1 MEHSQQ
7 PKEPAKK
14 ATEENSKMDHGSMKS
29 GDNPS
34 MGMEGHNHHAMM
46 IADFKKRFY
55 VVLILSVPI
64 ILLSTMIQK
73 FMGVDWQF
81 TGSKYILLA
90 LSSVVFFYGGWPFF
104 KGLVT
109 EIKTKTPGMMF
120 LIGFA
125 ITSAYIYSA
134 AVVFGLKGE
143 DFFWELATLIL
154 IMLLG
159 HWIEMKSIAGASK
172 ELELLV
178 QLMPADAHMVMPD
191 MVHDV
196 KTDTLKEND
205 IILVKPGEKVAADG
219 LILEGE
225 SYLNESMITG
235 ESKPVQKIKGQK
247 VIAGSINGNGS
258 LKVTVSHSSK
268 DSYISQLVK
277 LVDDAQK
284 SKSKTQLLADTAAKW
299 LTIIAIVA
307 GIGTFLFWFLTG
319 ETLAFAMERM
329 VTVIV
334 ICCPHA
340 LGLAVPLVVAK
351 STALSAKNGLLIKN
365 RIAFENSR
373 KITTIVFDKTGT
385 LTVGKFEVSK
395 IVSLK
400 KELAEDEIIRIASAL
415 EQQSE
420 HPIATGILLKAKDLS
435 VDVPSTENFK
445 AITGKGIEA
454 TVEGKKVLVVS
465 PGYLK
470 ENKIAVPDDFKADD
484 TETVVFVIINNE
496 LAGYIALSDEIRPE
510 SAEAIKTLKE
520 NHIKSIL
527 LTGDNSKVAKSVSDK
542 LGLDSFIAEVL
553 PDQKL
558 EKIKELQSKGEF
570 VAMTGDGVNDAP
582 TLAQADVGIAVG
594 SGSDI
599 AAETAGIV
607 LVNSNPKDIVNLI
620 LFGKATHRKMIQN
633 LIWATGYN
641 IVALPLAAG
650 VLYAWHI
657 LLTPAIGAALMSV
670 STVIVAI
677 NASMLRLKDEPKSDS
692 KAESQTET
700 KDENKDEAKDESQP
714 ESKDESKPE
723 EKAEPQI
730 EDKDKSMTEA
740 KDDSQPEAKD
750 EAKAKDD
757 SLPEA
762 KDETKPE
769 AKDETGTKGG
779 NKPEEDTK
787 IPSSVSP
794 EIVKRV
800 HEFYEELGR
809 EDVRAVMDMEKTEQE
824 IPKPETKAEAQPI
837 TKSEPKVKDESKPET
852 SADKT
857 SDSAPELVTRV
868 HELYEKLGRGDVSA
882 VQNMD
887 ETKPEVQKQED
898 KAEPKPEVDAGT
910 KVEPKLED
918 NAMTKLED
926 VTRHQH
932 KDQVEHRPDGK
943 DKPKPEVKARHKH
956 VVKAKPKPGSKK

>member
-1 MEHSQQ
+1 MEHSQKSET
-7 PKEPAKK
+7 PEKK
-14 ATEENSKMDHGSMKS
+14 AAMDHSKMDHGSMKS

-34 MGMEGHNHHAMM
+34 MGMEGHNHYAMM

-55 VVLILSVPI
+55 VVLILSAPI

-90 LSSVVFFYGGWPFF
+90 LSTVVFFYGGWPFF

-109 EIKTKTPGMMF
+109 EIKTKAPGMMF

-125 ITSAYIYSA
+125 ITAAYIYNA
-134 AVVFGLKGE
+134 AIVFGLKGE

-159 HWIEMKSIAGASK
+159 HWIEMKSVAGASK

-219 LILEGE
+219 IILEGE

-258 LKVTVSHSSK
+258 IKVTVSHASK

-319 ETLAFAMERM
+319 KTLAFAMERM

-400 KELAEDEIIRIASAL
+400 KEITEDEIIRIASAL

-435 VDVPSTENFK
+435 VKIPSAENFK

-496 LAGYIALSDEIRPE
+496 LAGYIALSDEIRTE

-558 EKIKELQSKGEF
+558 EKIKELQGKGEF

-582 TLAQADVGIAVG
+582 ALAQADVGIAVG

-650 VLYAWHI
+650 VLYSWNI

-670 STVIVAI
+670 STVIVAV
-677 NASMLRLKDEPKSDS
+677 NAGLLRLKDEPKSDS
-692 KAESQTET
+692 KAENEA
-700 KDENKDEAKDESQP
+700 KAKDESQ
-714 ESKDESKPE
+714 
-723 EKAEPQI
+723 
-730 EDKDKSMTEA
+730 
-740 KDDSQPEAKD
+740 
-750 EAKAKDD
+750 
-757 SLPEA
+757 PEA

-769 AKDETGTKGG
+769 AKDETETKGG
-779 NKPEEDTK
+779 TRPEENTN
-787 IPSSVSP
+787 IPSTVSP
-794 EIVKRV
+794 EIVKKV

-809 EDVRAVMDMEKTEQE
+809 GDVRAVMDMEKTEQE
-824 IPKPETKAEAQPI
+824 IPETETKAR
-837 TKSEPKVKDESKPET
+837 TKHKI
-852 SADKT
+852 KT
-857 SDSAPELVTRV
+857 
-868 HELYEKLGRGDVSA
+868 GRRNKG
-882 VQNMD
+882 
-887 ETKPEVQKQED
+887 
-898 KAEPKPEVDAGT
+898 
-910 KVEPKLED
+910 
-918 NAMTKLED
+918 
-926 VTRHQH
+926 
-932 KDQVEHRPDGK
+932 
-943 DKPKPEVKARHKH
+943 
-956 VVKAKPKPGSKK
+956 KAKLKPGSKK